1 MIVGNVPDMAMKT
14 IELIEDFYE
23 NTMGMPTHI
32 CQYDVSQDRSWIEQ
46 VVKKWMFSFEVMH
59 RFKDGNVLLGEN
71 KKITPEV
78 VGKLIEDSY

>member
-32 CQYDVSQDRSWIEQ
+32 CQYDVVKIVHGLKKLLRS
-46 VVKKWMFSFEVMH
+46 
-59 RFKDGNVLLGEN
+59 
-71 KKITPEV
+71 
-78 VGKLIEDSY
+78 